1 MQPEAKQSP
10 AMKTRPDEF
19 RSLIAALRSKR
30 PDEWPIVESRYF
42 RWLSG
47 DLPDVLE
54 FVRKNRALAAALH
67 EDAIRAELEATR
79 ATEPDGE

>member
-1 MQPEAKQSP
+1 MATNAKQSA

-19 RSLIAALRSKR
+19 RSLIAALRRKK

-54 FVRKNRALAAALH
+54 FVRRNRELAAALH
-67 EDAIRAELEATR
+67 EDAIRAEVERERKTPAD
-79 ATEPDGE
+79 E